1 MQNTTNVASFGAIE
15 FIGTAVGN
23 GIPVSV
29 AGGGYRTKG
38 GIFSTAA
45 QNNTYNAVFGTVV
58 SVATA
63 APNDFLIGWVTP
75 QVISGVVLFDPSI
88 AQNEPAKSNYY
99 LKQTPMTVITSG
111 LVRFGT
117 WTAVSTGAL
126 AVPLVGGKAIF
137 NNTSG
142 VVEFVAAATTP
153 MAGWQQIVIDGRAA
167 VVQDYD
173 ARYGVVVDL
182 G

>member
-1 MQNTTNVASFGAIE
+1 MQNTTNVAPFGSIA

-29 AGGGYRTKG
+29 AGGNYRTKG
-38 GIFSTAA
+38 GIFSTAS
-45 QNNTYNAVFGTVV
+45 QNDTYNAVFGSVV

-75 QVISGVVLFDPSI
+75 QVVSGVIMFDPSI

-99 LKQTPMTVITSG
+99 LKQTPMTILTAG
-111 LVRFGT
+111 LVRFNS
-117 WTAVSTGAL
+117 WTATSTGAH
-126 AVPLVGGKAIF
+126 AVPLVGDWVIF
-137 NNTSG
+137 NNTTG
-142 VVEFVAAATTP
+142 VVEFQASGWGGQ
-153 MAGWQQIVIDGRAA
+153 AGWQRLTIDGRSA